1 MKTLY
6 LLRHAEA
13 APDKG
18 GGDFERNL
26 THNGTL
32 DAAALGRVMASKN
45 YRPALALCS
54 SAKRTQQTLGGVLE
68 SIDIGAVRYDKAI
81 YHATTQDLLSII
93 HGIDDK
99 YTSALIVGHNP
110 VIHEMAAMLARD
122 EKPDLSSQLARGYPP
137 GTLSVLSC
145 PRGAWRDLQRGENRL
160 DDLLSAAHQI
170 C

>member
-32 DAAALGRVMASKN
+32 DARALGRAMAGKD
-45 YRPALALCS
+45 YRPALAICS
-54 SAKRTQQTLGGVLE
+54 SAKRTQQTLGAVLE

-81 YHATTQDLLSII
+81 YHATMQDLLGII
-93 HGIDDK
+93 HRIDDK
-99 YTSALIVGHNP
+99 YESALVVGHNP
-110 VIHEMAAMLARD
+110 VMHEMAAMLASD
-122 EKPDLSSQLARGYPP
+122 ERPDLLSKLARIYPP

-145 PRGAWRDLQRGENRL
+145 PRSVWRGLQRGENRL
-160 DDLLSAAHQI
+160 DDLLHAAQQVS
-170 C
+170 